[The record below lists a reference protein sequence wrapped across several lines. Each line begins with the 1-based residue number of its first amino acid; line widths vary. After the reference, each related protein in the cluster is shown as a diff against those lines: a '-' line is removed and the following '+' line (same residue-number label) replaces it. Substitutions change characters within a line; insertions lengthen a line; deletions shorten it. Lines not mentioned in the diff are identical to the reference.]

1 MRTNLS
7 HKNIYVDLKMEYPY
21 NLYLITNVFKSYF
34 CKLYDLVIHFSDSLS
49 HNTKETLQE
58 NSMKHKLIEKK

>member
-1 MRTNLS
+1 
-7 HKNIYVDLKMEYPY
+7 MEYPY
-21 NLYLITNVFKSYF
+21 NLYLITNVLKSYF
-34 CKLYDLVIHFSDSLS
+34 CKLYDLAIHFSDSLS